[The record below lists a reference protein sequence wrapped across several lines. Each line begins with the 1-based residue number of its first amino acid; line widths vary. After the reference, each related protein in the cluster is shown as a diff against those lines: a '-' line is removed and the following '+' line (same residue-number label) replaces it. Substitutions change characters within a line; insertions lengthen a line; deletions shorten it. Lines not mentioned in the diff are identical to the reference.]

1 MAGQFRYVGRVADG
15 DVGDDPGDVADIV
28 RTAAFRLLFRRLQLF
43 ELGGK
48 AINLLGTHIL
58 LDELGESL
66 FALGPFGQAH
76 SLDIGISRLR
86 DRAIEMARRGSADD
100 AAGDRRAG
108 HLRGAFRDLVVE
120 LEILLDAVEILLAEI
135 VPDRG
140 DRRYDVRL
148 IDRSEEH
155 TSELQSLMR

>member
-15 DVGDDPGDVADIV
+15 DGGDDPGDVADIV

-66 FALGPFGQAH
+66 FALGPF
-76 SLDIGISRLR
+76 
-86 DRAIEMARRGSADD
+86 
-100 AAGDRRAG
+100 
-108 HLRGAFRDLVVE
+108 
-120 LEILLDAVEILLAEI
+120 
-135 VPDRG
+135 
-140 DRRYDVRL
+140 
-148 IDRSEEH
+148 RSEEH
-155 TSELQSLMR
+155 TSELQSLMRISYAVFCLKKNKPHKT